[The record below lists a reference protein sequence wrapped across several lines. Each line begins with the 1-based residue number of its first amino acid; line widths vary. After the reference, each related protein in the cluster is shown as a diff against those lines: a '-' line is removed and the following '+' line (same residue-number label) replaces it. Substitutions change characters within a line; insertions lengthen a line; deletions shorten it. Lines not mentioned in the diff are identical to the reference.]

1 MYEIQESRPHRYASL
16 PPHPESIEPK
26 PNQSRSSLF
35 HISRSLKALIPRYL
49 FLATVW
55 GFFSQQTLVLTTQS
69 TCAVCPAN
77 AGWGRMIPLAQLVK
91 LGLDALIITQVAR
104 IRRRHADSGQ
114 QLSSVWAF
122 LGVLC
127 LFSAWAL
134 ATLLYFS
141 NLCFPQLES
150 FKWVPSFHRLLA
162 NDLIFDSIIAAAV
175 LLSAVSLLSTH
186 SPPGDSGPN
195 CGRNKLIRSP
205 LQKCH
210 RRANGYTRFALGK
223 MDPLHRNHLRWLVA
237 VRTPSSCLEIH

>member
-1 MYEIQESRPHRYASL
+1 
-16 PPHPESIEPK
+16 
-26 PNQSRSSLF
+26 
-35 HISRSLKALIPRYL
+35 
-49 FLATVW
+49 
-55 GFFSQQTLVLTTQS
+55 
-69 TCAVCPAN
+69 
-77 AGWGRMIPLAQLVK
+77 MIPLAQLVK

-114 QLSSVWAF
+114 QF
-122 LGVLC
+122 LGALC

-141 NLCFPQLES
+141 NLCFSQLES

-162 NDLIFDSIIAAAV
+162 NDLIFDSTIAAAV

-186 SPPGDSGPN
+186 YPPGDSGPN

-210 RRANGYTRFALGK
+210 RRANGYTRFTLGK

-237 VRTPSSCLEIH
+237 VRTPSS